1 MRSSAAAIAWEFRQR
16 HRWGLLALIAYLFV
30 LAIIKLLILERGQR
44 VDLNE
49 ETFALVI
56 AVPLTAT
63 LLYFLALF
71 SFGLSGD
78 LAARQSM
85 YPARMFTM
93 PVTTA
98 ALAGWPML
106 YGAAAMAMLWFA
118 TRLLAAWPPMSR
130 CQRFCRACWARRLL
144 P

>member
-1 MRSSAAAIAWEFRQR
+1 MRSPAAAIAWEFRQR

-30 LAIIKLLILERGQR
+30 LAIIERGQR
-44 VDLNE
+44 VDLDE

-56 AVPLTAT
+56 VVPLTAT

-78 LAARQSM
+78 LAGRQSM
-85 YPARMFTM
+85 YPARLFAM

-106 YGAAAMAMLWFA
+106 YGTAA
-118 TRLLAAWPPMSR
+118 
-130 CQRFCRACWARRLL
+130 
-144 P
+144 